1 MNQWMND
8 EMMKDD
14 ESKRFADFYQ
24 HFAKKCDGSNFY
36 IV

>member
-1 MNQWMND
+1 MNLWMND

-24 HFAKKCDGSNFY
+24 HFANE
-36 IV
+36 V